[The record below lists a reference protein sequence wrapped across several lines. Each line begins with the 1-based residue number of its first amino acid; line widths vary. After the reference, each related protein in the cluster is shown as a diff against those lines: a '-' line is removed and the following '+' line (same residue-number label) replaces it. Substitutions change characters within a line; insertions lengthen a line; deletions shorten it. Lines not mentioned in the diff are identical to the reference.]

1 MRANKTALFSYIKCK
16 GDNIMEKDIECLK
29 NDLAII
35 IQKNQEREAQAVQGY
50 TEQLKAIDCLYSALS
65 TQPNSKE
72 DLAFLDELRAETKE
86 KIQDELNH
94 EKGLL
99 LEYVDLTGIEIKED

>member
-1 MRANKTALFSYIKCK
+1 MT
-16 GDNIMEKDIECLK
+16 IEIERLK

-50 TEQLKAIDCLYSALS
+50 TEQLQVIDNLYNALENEPN
-65 TQPNSKE
+65 TQE
-72 DLAFLDELRAETKE
+72 ELAFLDELKSQTEE

-99 LEYVDLTGIEIKED
+99 FEYVELTGIEIKED

>member
-1 MRANKTALFSYIKCK
+1 M
-16 GDNIMEKDIECLK
+16 DEKEIELLK
-29 NDLAII
+29 NNLAIV

-50 TEQLKAIDCLYSALS
+50 TEQLQAINCLYNALS
-65 TQPNSKE
+65 TQKDNKE
-72 DLAFLDELRAETKE
+72 DLAYLDGLKAQTIE

-99 LEYVDLTGIEIKED
+99 LEYVELTGIEIGED

>member
-1 MRANKTALFSYIKCK
+1 MTK
-16 GDNIMEKDIECLK
+16 EIECLK
-29 NDLAII
+29 NDLAIV

-50 TEQLKAIDCLYSALS
+50 TEQLKAIDKLFYALETEPSA
-65 TQPNSKE
+65 TEEK
-72 DLAFLDELRAETKE
+72 AFLESLRAETIE

-99 LEYVDLTGIEIKED
+99 LEFVELTGIEIKES

>member
-1 MRANKTALFSYIKCK
+1 MTN
-16 GDNIMEKDIECLK
+16 DIECLK
-29 NDLAII
+29 NNLAIV

-50 TEQLKAIDCLYSALS
+50 TEQLNAIDCLQQAMLLNPSAEY
-65 TQPNSKE
+65 N
-72 DLAFLDELRAETKE
+72 LAFLDELRAQTIE

-99 LEYVDLTGIEIKED
+99 LEYVDLTGIEIKES

>member
-1 MRANKTALFSYIKCK
+1 MTK
-16 GDNIMEKDIECLK
+16 EIELLK
-29 NDLAII
+29 NNLAIM

-50 TEQLKAIDCLYSALS
+50 TEQLNAIDNLYNALENE
-65 TQPNSKE
+65 PNNQE
-72 DLAFLDELRAETKE
+72 ELAFLEELKSQTEE

>member
-1 MRANKTALFSYIKCK
+1 M
-16 GDNIMEKDIECLK
+16 DEKEIELLK
-29 NDLAII
+29 NNLAII

-50 TEQLKAIDCLYSALS
+50 TEQLKAINCLHSALS
-65 TQPNSKE
+65 TQKDNKD
-72 DLAFLDELRAETKE
+72 DLAFLEELEAETIE

-99 LEYVDLTGIEIKED
+99 FEYVELTGIEIGKE

>member
-1 MRANKTALFSYIKCK
+1 ME
-16 GDNIMEKDIECLK
+16 EKDIELLK
-29 NDLAII
+29 NNLAII

-50 TEQLKAIDCLYSALS
+50 TEQLKAINCLYSALF
-65 TQPNSKE
+65 TQEYNKE
-72 DLAFLDELRAETKE
+72 DLAFLEELEAQTIE

-99 LEYVDLTGIEIKED
+99 FEYVELTGIEIGKE

>member
-1 MRANKTALFSYIKCK
+1 MTK
-16 GDNIMEKDIECLK
+16 EIECLK
-29 NDLAII
+29 NELAIT

-50 TEQLKAIDCLYSALS
+50 QLQLQAIDNLYNALKAEPASQD
-65 TQPNSKE
+65 
-72 DLAFLDELRAETKE
+72 DLLFLDGLKAETIE

-99 LEYVDLTGIEIKED
+99 LEYVELTGIEIKES

>member
-1 MRANKTALFSYIKCK
+1 MT
-16 GDNIMEKDIECLK
+16 KDIECLK
-29 NDLAII
+29 NNLATV

-50 TEQLKAIDCLYSALS
+50 TEQLQAIDELYNALS
-65 TQPNSKE
+65 SEPMAMEERAFLE
-72 DLAFLDELRAETKE
+72 DLKAETIE

-99 LEYVDLTGIEIKED
+99 LEYVELTGIEIKES

>member
-1 MRANKTALFSYIKCK
+1 MRVHNPLFLYKTKEQFMTK
-16 GDNIMEKDIECLK
+16 EIELLK
-29 NDLAII
+29 NELAIT

-50 TEQLKAIDCLYSALS
+50 TEQLNAIENLYEALE
-65 TQPNSKE
+65 TQPNTEEEK
-72 DLAFLDELRAETKE
+72 AFLEQLRAETVE

-99 LEYVDLTGIEIKED
+99 LEYVDLTGIEIKGD

>member
-1 MRANKTALFSYIKCK
+1 M
-16 GDNIMEKDIECLK
+16 DEKEIELLK
-29 NDLAII
+29 NNLAII

-50 TEQLKAIDCLYSALS
+50 TEQLKAINCLYSALS
-65 TQPNSKE
+65 TQKDNNE
-72 DLAFLDELRAETKE
+72 DLAFLEELEAQTIE

-99 LEYVDLTGIEIKED
+99 FEYVELTGIEIGKE

>member
-1 MRANKTALFSYIKCK
+1 MTK
-16 GDNIMEKDIECLK
+16 EIELLK
-29 NDLAII
+29 NNLAIV

-50 TEQLKAIDCLYSALS
+50 QEQLQAIEDLYNAVALEQNSQEDLEYLNQLKA
-65 TQPNSKE
+65 
-72 DLAFLDELRAETKE
+72 ETIE

-99 LEYVDLTGIEIKED
+99 LEYVDLTGIEIKES

>member
-1 MRANKTALFSYIKCK
+1 MTK
-16 GDNIMEKDIECLK
+16 EIELLK
-29 NDLAII
+29 NELAIT

-50 TEQLKAIDCLYSALS
+50 TQQLNAIDNLYEALETQSNAEEEKAFLEQL
-65 TQPNSKE
+65 
-72 DLAFLDELRAETKE
+72 RVETVE

-99 LEYVDLTGIEIKED
+99 LEYVDLTGIEIKGD

>member
-1 MRANKTALFSYIKCK
+1 MTN
-16 GDNIMEKDIECLK
+16 EIECLK
-29 NDLAII
+29 NNLATV

-50 TEQLKAIDCLYSALS
+50 TEQLNAIDCLKQAMILNPSADYDVGYL
-65 TQPNSKE
+65 NI
-72 DLAFLDELRAETKE
+72 LRAQTIE

-99 LEYVDLTGIEIKED
+99 LEYVDLTGIEIKES

>member
-1 MRANKTALFSYIKCK
+1 MTK
-16 GDNIMEKDIECLK
+16 EIELLK
-29 NDLAII
+29 NNLAIV

-50 TEQLKAIDCLYSALS
+50 QEQLQAIEDLYNAVALEPNSQDDLDYLNQLKA
-65 TQPNSKE
+65 
-72 DLAFLDELRAETKE
+72 ETIE

-99 LEYVDLTGIEIKED
+99 LEYVDLTGIEIKES

>member
-1 MRANKTALFSYIKCK
+1 ME
-16 GDNIMEKDIECLK
+16 EKDIECLR
-29 NDLAII
+29 NNLAII

-50 TEQLKAIDCLYSALS
+50 TEQLKAINCLYSALS
-65 TQPNSKE
+65 TQDDNKE
-72 DLAFLDELRAETKE
+72 DLAFLDELEAETIE

-99 LEYVDLTGIEIKED
+99 LEYVELTGIDIGKE

>member
-1 MRANKTALFSYIKCK
+1 MRVFNALSFLIKEH
-16 GDNIMEKDIECLK
+16 IMEIENVECLK
-29 NDLAII
+29 NELAVI

-50 TEQLKAIDCLYSALS
+50 TEQLKAIDRLYSALS

-72 DLAFLDELRAETKE
+72 DLAYLDGLKAETIE

-99 LEYVDLTGIEIKED
+99 LEYVELTGIEIGED

>member
-1 MRANKTALFSYIKCK
+1 MTK
-16 GDNIMEKDIECLK
+16 EIELLK
-29 NDLAII
+29 NNLAIV

-50 TEQLKAIDCLYSALS
+50 TEQLNAIDELYEAIGNI
-65 TQPNSKE
+65 PNSEEEKV
-72 DLAFLDELRAETKE
+72 FLEQLKAETVE

-99 LEYVDLTGIEIKED
+99 LEYVDLTGIEIKEN

>member
-1 MRANKTALFSYIKCK
+1 MTK
-16 GDNIMEKDIECLK
+16 EIECLK
-29 NDLAII
+29 NNLAIV

-50 TEQLKAIDCLYSALS
+50 TEQLQAIDELYNALS
-65 TQPNSKE
+65 SEPMAMEERAFLE
-72 DLAFLDELRAETKE
+72 DLKAETIE

-99 LEYVDLTGIEIKED
+99 LEYVELTGIEIKES